1 MALTKCKECGNEVS
15 TEAEACPKCGAKLK
29 HAGNRIGCGFVLLLI
44 FIIGIF
50 GSVFKGGNNST
61 SSSSAPPP
69 LPPTPA
75 LPAAQIPYEVVEQW
89 SIPNGGYG
97 RVVVIDPKYKNEKD
111 MRNLAQRLKRDTYQD
126 RNAFITVFDD
136 KVAASRRMAAIKD
149 QLGKKE
155 LAHYDAH
162 MIGNYARNINTG
174 YHKFQI
180 MLKGLNGPMIEVVP

>member
-29 HAGNRIGCGFVLLLI
+29 HAGNRMGCGFFLLLI
-44 FIIGIF
+44 IIIGIF
-50 GSVFKGGNNST
+50 GSIFKDGDNST
-61 SSSSAPPP
+61 SSAPPAP
-69 LPPTPA
+69 LRPPA
-75 LPAAQIPYEVVEQW
+75 LPAADQIPYQIVEQW

-97 RVVVIDPKYKNEKD
+97 RVIVIDPKYRNEND
-111 MRNLAQRLKRDTYQD
+111 MRKLAERLKRDTYQD

-136 KVAASRRMAAIKD
+136 KVAASRRMIAIKD

-162 MIGNYARNINTG
+162 MIGSYARNINTG
-174 YHKFQI
+174 HHKFQI
-180 MLKGLNGPMIEVVP
+180 MLKGLNGPTIEVQP